1 MELCVFIMKNYLII
15 IIFIIIIIIV
25 IIIMLLYYEEMKET
39 LYVGIQRSGVSL

>member
-15 IIFIIIIIIV
+15 II
-25 IIIMLLYYEEMKET
+25 IIMLLFYEEMKET

>member
-15 IIFIIIIIIV
+15 IVIII

>member
-15 IIFIIIIIIV
+15 IIIIV
-25 IIIMLLYYEEMKET
+25 IIIIIMLLYYEEMKET

>member
-15 IIFIIIIIIV
+15 IIIV
-25 IIIMLLYYEEMKET
+25 IIIIMLLYYEEMKET

>member
-15 IIFIIIIIIV
+15 IIIIV
-25 IIIMLLYYEEMKET
+25 IIILLYYEEMKET

>member
-15 IIFIIIIIIV
+15 IIIIV
-25 IIIMLLYYEEMKET
+25 IIIIMLLYYEEMKET

>member
-15 IIFIIIIIIV
+15 IIIVII